1 MRKKPLRRFFGTGD
15 RTGARPRSLTRWM
28 GDRLAQLSY
37 AVLVEPTW
45 LEVNRLRLPC
55 AGAKGAS
62 RLRVVQMT
70 DIHYH
75 GRTPRAYMQHC
86 VNSANAEQP
95 DVIALTGDY
104 IHAGGRHILEIA
116 EILGGLS
123 ARLGVFAVLGN
134 HDHAIRASWGPRM
147 HRGLNE
153 RVARALEG
161 VGIRVLHNE
170 LVVLDSGGDRFQISG
185 VDDLWSRQ
193 CRPEQA
199 LVHLDPG
206 YPHIMLAHHPLT
218 IHLVEGKRCDLMLS
232 GHTHGGQIHTQKY
245 GSITLSRRMKNYAA
259 GLYEFGPQRLY
270 VNKGVG
276 YGWRIRYNRRPEIA
290 VFDLVGGEDQAVA
303 ETPGESC
310 GPPA

>member
-1 MRKKPLRRFFGTGD
+1 MRKKPLRRFFGTRD
-15 RTGARPRSLTRWM
+15 QTGGRPRSLARWM

-45 LEVNRLRLPC
+45 LEVNRLRLPLSG
-55 AGAKGAS
+55 AGGGS
-62 RLRVVQMT
+62 RLRVVQLT

-86 VNSANAEQP
+86 VNAANAEQP

-104 IHAGGRHILEIA
+104 VHAGGRHISEIA

-170 LVVLDSGGDRFQISG
+170 LVVLDSEGGQFQISG

-193 CRPEQA
+193 CRPEEA
-199 LVHLDPG
+199 LANLDPNH
-206 YPHIMLAHHPLT
+206 PHIMLAHHPLT

-232 GHTHGGQIHTQKY
+232 GHTHGGQIHSQKY

-259 GLYEFGPQRLY
+259 GLYEIGPQRLY

-290 VFDLVGGEDQAVA
+290 VFDLAGGSELS
-303 ETPGESC
+303 E
-310 GPPA
+310 GPVMGGRDEGGN

>member
-1 MRKKPLRRFFGTGD
+1 MRKRPRRHFFGRGD
-15 RTGARPRSLTRWM
+15 RTSGPPRSLTRWM

-37 AVLVEPTW
+37 AVLIEPTW

-55 AGAKGAS
+55 AGAKGAG

-75 GRTPRAYMQHC
+75 GKTPRAYMQHC

-104 IHAGGRHILEIA
+104 IHAGGRHIPEIA
-116 EILGGLS
+116 EILGGLT

-170 LVVLDSGGDRFQISG
+170 LVVLDSGGERFQISG

-193 CRPEQA
+193 CRPDEA
-199 LVHLDPG
+199 LANLDPDC
-206 YPHIMLAHHPLT
+206 PHIMLAHHPLT

-232 GHTHGGQIHTQKY
+232 GHTHGGQIHSQKY
-245 GSITLSRRMKNYAA
+245 GSITLSRRMKDYAA

-290 VFDLVGGEDQAVA
+290 VFDLVGGADPA
-303 ETPGESC
+303 EEILPGGTLES
-310 GPPA
+310 PA